1 MPYSLPTP
9 SAGRPTHRRSYT
21 HSSGAFASLGSLP
34 RIAHHRPVFH
44 IQNDCSSDDD
54 EYGLLSSPPAG
65 KKPLRLDTHL
75 AVPFPR
81 SSPSPR
87 SPSPEVPSR
96 PSPPQRTNS
105 TPVLLSNG
113 RPLKSSLKG
122 SPRSSSVPDM
132 PSLSVQHTRARSAP
146 STPALSSHE
155 SHCHKNVHFPTHQ
168 LETVRVFNKSAKPAS
183 LLRTTASDAETE
195 TETEVEGS
203 SRYTRF
209 PFPSV
214 LPAYSL
220 SPFTD
225 IVPSPAVPR
234 EGCNVILE
242 SLTLPQST
250 LALKGTLLVRN
261 ISYEKQVYVRFTL
274 DDWQTTS
281 EVAARYQTSLPSL
294 PVLSKKNLTVGDVAA
309 GVAAGGPAVWD
320 RFEYTI
326 KLEDY
331 SSTLIDRTIFLVL
344 RYSAGGGE
352 WWDNN
357 AGKNY
362 RVAFIRSPNQAPPVT
377 VEKAHA
383 PVTSIKAPPESSVP
397 FPTIAP
403 SSSTSPPSS
412 TTSTPTL
419 SPSSSPLSPPLSIVP
434 LPPPQHNRAQ
444 SEATLQ
450 HRLKG
455 FKLANYAKPNAV
467 PTQLSPTTE
476 KAEGAGV
483 FWFWG
488 SSKPQTGSSSPVHS
502 DGDGDVTPALSRGSS
517 SPLDSP
523 IEERI
528 NALGEVPVYV
538 EPASLPVPFSMLNS
552 DAIEPERKPKSPS
565 PSPPLTPKPLA
576 LPVLSPS
583 PPPATPSPPPIPTP
597 RVGKKP
603 PSPPSSSEDL
613 YKAFLKQWCFV
624 GGAGGA
630 GETMIG
636 A

>member
-9 SAGRPTHRRSYT
+9 TQGRPTHRRSYT
-21 HSSGAFASLGSLP
+21 HSSGAFTSLGSLP
-34 RIAHHRPVFH
+34 RITHNTRPVFH
-44 IQNDCSSDDD
+44 FQNDCSSDDD
-54 EYGLLSSPPAG
+54 LSPTPDTKS
-65 KKPLRLDTHL
+65 LRVDTKL
-75 AVPFPR
+75 ATVPF
-81 SSPSPR
+81 PR
-87 SPSPEVPSR
+87 SPSPELPGRS
-96 PSPPQRTNS
+96 SPPQRTNS

-132 PSLSVQHTRARSAP
+132 PSLSIQHARARSAP
-146 STPALSSHE
+146 STPSHE
-155 SHCHKNVHFPTHQ
+155 SHAPKNVHFPTHQ
-168 LETVRVFNKSAKPAS
+168 LETVRLFSRSAKPAS
-183 LLRTTASDAETE
+183 LLRAAPASDAETE
-195 TETEVEGS
+195 TETEVEVGS
-203 SRYTRF
+203 SRYSDAPRF
-209 PFPSV
+209 PFPLVHPS
-214 LPAYSL
+214 YCL

-225 IVPSPAVPR
+225 PVPNPAAPIL
-234 EGCNVILE
+234 GSNLILE

-250 LALKGTLLVRN
+250 LALKGSVLVRN
-261 ISYEKQVYVRFTL
+261 ISYEKQVFVRFTL

-294 PVLSKKNLTVGDVAA
+294 PILPTKSLTIGDVAA
-309 GVAAGGPAVWD
+309 SVGRGASGAWD

-331 SSTLIDRTIFLVL
+331 ASTLIDRTVYLVV

-357 AGKNY
+357 AGQNY
-362 RVAFIRSPNQAPPVT
+362 RVAFIRSPNQPSPST
-377 VEKAHA
+377 VEKTNASVA
-383 PVTSIKAPPESSVP
+383 PITVPSESSVP
-397 FPTIAP
+397 FPTIGP
-403 SSSTSPPSS
+403 SSPTSPPTS
-412 TTSTPTL
+412 STPTL
-419 SPSSSPLSPPLSIVP
+419 SPSLPTTPV
-434 LPPPQHNRAQ
+434 PPPPHNRAR

-467 PTQLSPTTE
+467 PHQQSPPTEE

-488 SSKPQTGSSSPVHS
+488 SRKSHMDTGSPVHS
-502 DGDGDVTPALSRGSS
+502 DGDGDETPALSRGSN

-523 IEERI
+523 IEERAG
-528 NALGEVPVYV
+528 ALEEVPVYV

-552 DAIEPERKPKSPS
+552 DAIEPKRRS
-565 PSPPLTPKPLA
+565 PSPPLSPERVHPPSPPPSTPTPTPTPPLRTGKK
-576 LPVLSPS
+576 SPS
-583 PPPATPSPPPIPTP
+583 PPP
-597 RVGKKP
+597 
-603 PSPPSSSEDL
+603 SSEDL
-613 YKAFLKQWCFV
+613 YKAFVKQWCFVGGV

-630 GETMIG
+630 GEETMIG